1 MALVVL
7 PRPVCLVPTR
17 HPSVQ
22 FPELKFSQVT
32 GVFGNLLLADG
43 AGIVIPDL
51 QCQHSDLSRMPR
63 VVGVSVGL
71 IARIFLMLT
80 TSTAGVVYLFV
91 QLNITVAFAVIVNPA
106 FYIAKRHAQEKT
118 ARPRELRELRVDCH
132 AKRDRRRAA
141 PQLQDVGGRRR
152 ERAQGRR
159 LGDDRVT
166 RGLLNTVKYVVLR
179 VAIVVVLVVLVIV
192 FKDHFSDFADFVG
205 ASDASTKSW
214 ASVIS
219 VLMAFTTKP
228 VEPMGTRPSMHC

>member
-80 TSTAGVVYLFV
+80 TSTANSA
-91 QLNITVAFAVIVNPA
+91 LNITVAFAVIVNPA

-132 AKRDRRRAA
+132 AKREPRRSSKMSVDDAENEHK
-141 PQLQDVGGRRR
+141 GG
-152 ERAQGRR
+152 
-159 LGDDRVT
+159 V
-166 RGLLNTVKYVVLR
+166 
-179 VAIVVVLVVLVIV
+179 
-192 FKDHFSDFADFVG
+192 
-205 ASDASTKSW
+205 
-214 ASVIS
+214 
-219 VLMAFTTKP
+219 
-228 VEPMGTRPSMHC
+228 

>member
-17 HPSVQ
+17 KMESGHPSVQ

-80 TSTAGVVYLFV
+80 TSTAYSALH
-91 QLNITVAFAVIVNPA
+91 ITVAFAVIVNPA

-118 ARPRELRELRVDCH
+118 ARPRELRELRGDCH
-132 AKRDRRRAA
+132 AKREPRRSSKMSVDDAENEHK
-141 PQLQDVGGRRR
+141 GG
-152 ERAQGRR
+152 
-159 LGDDRVT
+159 V
-166 RGLLNTVKYVVLR
+166 
-179 VAIVVVLVVLVIV
+179 
-192 FKDHFSDFADFVG
+192 
-205 ASDASTKSW
+205 
-214 ASVIS
+214 
-219 VLMAFTTKP
+219 
-228 VEPMGTRPSMHC
+228 

>member
-80 TSTAGVVYLFV
+80 TSTAYSANSRRWASRSSGVVYLFV
-91 QLNITVAFAVIVNPA
+91 QLHITVAFAVIVNPA

-118 ARPRELRELRVDCH
+118 ARPRELRELRGDCH
-132 AKRDRRRAA
+132 AKREPRRSSKMSVDDAENEHK
-141 PQLQDVGGRRR
+141 GG
-152 ERAQGRR
+152 
-159 LGDDRVT
+159 V
-166 RGLLNTVKYVVLR
+166 
-179 VAIVVVLVVLVIV
+179 
-192 FKDHFSDFADFVG
+192 
-205 ASDASTKSW
+205 
-214 ASVIS
+214 
-219 VLMAFTTKP
+219 
-228 VEPMGTRPSMHC
+228 